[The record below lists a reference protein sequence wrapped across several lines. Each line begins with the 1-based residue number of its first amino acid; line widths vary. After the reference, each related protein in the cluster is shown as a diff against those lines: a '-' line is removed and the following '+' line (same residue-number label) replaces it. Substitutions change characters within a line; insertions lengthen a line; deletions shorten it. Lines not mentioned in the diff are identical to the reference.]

1 VALAA
6 RLSATATVA
15 LHFGTFAIFHL
26 TLTLALAALVL
37 NHLLLGLVLLAVFA
51 HGLF

>member
-1 VALAA
+1 MALLAG
-6 RLSATATVA
+6 LTVATAIG
-15 LHFGTFAIFHL
+15 LGTFAIFHL

-37 NHLLLGLVLLAVFA
+37 NHLLLRLVLLAGFA